1 MVQAFL
7 YIKDNGGDDTEESY
21 PYTAKVSTKLC
32 CLINQTYIAN
42 FNVLHNLDLYLYQNE
57 SCRFNPK
64 TVGATDFGY
73 MKVPQADEI
82 ALMNTLYNIG
92 PISVAM
98 DASLQSF
105 QVLVMVLLVII
116 LYTC

>member
-1 MVQAFL
+1 
-7 YIKDNGGDDTEESY
+7 
-21 PYTAKVSTKLC
+21 
-32 CLINQTYIAN
+32 
-42 FNVLHNLDLYLYQNE
+42 
-57 SCRFNPK
+57 
-64 TVGATDFGY
+64 